1 MIDESC
7 LFDSEEEEEDEAKKK
22 TPEERK
28 FLFRRE
34 LRSMLYGFGDEK
46 QPNDD
51 TLEVLEQIVTDYI
64 KEVCRKALEVGKPNR
79 INLED
84 IHYLIR
90 RDPKKFCR
98 VKELLSLSEELKK
111 ARKAFDDAKEII

>member
-46 QPNDD
+46 VNKSWSIILIHDK
-51 TLEVLEQIVTDYI
+51 I
-64 KEVCRKALEVGKPNR
+64 KVYKCFLA
-79 INLED
+79 
-84 IHYLIR
+84 
-90 RDPKKFCR
+90 
-98 VKELLSLSEELKK
+98 
-111 ARKAFDDAKEII
+111 AK